1 MVPNFKELESR
12 VRITRREL
20 HAVNVGVPYRSTEWG
35 NPLDGVCGSDRGG
48 FSEEVVVVWI

>member
-12 VRITRREL
+12 VKIARREP

-35 NPLDGVCGSDRGG
+35 NPVDGGWGSDRGG
-48 FSEEVVVVWI
+48 VSEEVVVVWI